1 MARYPTLQWMH
12 LYVFQLT
19 LVCFAVRSSEVLSA
33 GGGVWAGLWLD
44 SLCGRQNSMN
54 QTLIVSSPQ
63 ETIRCLTN
71 HVSVFLPTPSPFTQL
86 CSLINVWWKWW
97 ETDGH
102 SLPQTL
108 HSCFLFTLTNPLCL
122 TTQETARLHLCQVSV
137 MILAAQILKKQGT
150 RLPEHVFSDF
160 ETYCLVIWASLLQF
174 MLRIQHLSGNVDL

>member
-1 MARYPTLQWMH
+1 MLLFGLFLDRLNCLLSLPECGMSWHDTLLFSECICMRFNW
-12 LYVFQLT
+12 LWCVLPWG
-19 LVCFAVRSSEVLSA
+19 AVKFCQP
-33 GGGVWAGLWLD
+33 GGVWAGLWLD

-102 SLPQTL
+102 SLPLLSVHTDQSPLPDHTK
-108 HSCFLFTLTNPLCL
+108 CTVNCPFTLMPSLCYDICSSNPE
-122 TTQETARLHLCQVSV
+122 ETRNQTSRAC
-137 MILAAQILKKQGT
+137 I
-150 RLPEHVFSDF
+150 
-160 ETYCLVIWASLLQF
+160 
-174 MLRIQHLSGNVDL
+174 

>member
-33 GGGVWAGLWLD
+33 GGGEFELGCGWI
-44 SLCGRQNSMN
+44 LCVGQNSMN

-102 SLPQTL
+102 SLPLLSVHTDQSPLPDHTK
-108 HSCFLFTLTNPLCL
+108 CTVNCPFTLMPSLCYDIGSSNPE
-122 TTQETARLHLCQVSV
+122 ETRNQTSRAC
-137 MILAAQILKKQGT
+137 I
-150 RLPEHVFSDF
+150 
-160 ETYCLVIWASLLQF
+160 
-174 MLRIQHLSGNVDL
+174 

>member
-1 MARYPTLQWMH
+1 MSWHDILLFSECICSVSTDSG
-12 LYVFQLT
+12 
-19 LVCFAVRSSEVLSA
+19 VCFAVRSSEVLSA
-33 GGGVWAGLWLD
+33 GGGLSWAVAD

-102 SLPQTL
+102 SLPLLSVHTDQSPLPDHTRN
-108 HSCFLFTLTNPLCL
+108 CPFTLMPSL
-122 TTQETARLHLCQVSV
+122 V

-160 ETYCLVIWASLLQF
+160 ETYSLVIWASLLQF
-174 MLRIQHLSGNVDL
+174 YASNWAFVGVMLSITR

>member
-1 MARYPTLQWMH
+1 MACHGTISYSSVNAFVCVSTDSGVFCREEQW
-12 LYVFQLT
+12 
-19 LVCFAVRSSEVLSA
+19 SSVSR
-33 GGGVWAGLWLD
+33 GVWAGLWLD

-102 SLPQTL
+102 SLPLLSVHTVQSPLPDHTKWTVN
-108 HSCFLFTLTNPLCL
+108 CPFTLMPSLCYDIGSSNPE
-122 TTQETARLHLCQVSV
+122 ETRNQTSRAC
-137 MILAAQILKKQGT
+137 I
-150 RLPEHVFSDF
+150 
-160 ETYCLVIWASLLQF
+160 
-174 MLRIQHLSGNVDL
+174 

>member
-33 GGGVWAGLWLD
+33 GGVWAGLWLD

-102 SLPQTL
+102 SLPLLSIHTDQSPLPDHTK
-108 HSCFLFTLTNPLCL
+108 CTVNCPFTLMPSLCYDIGSSNPE
-122 TTQETARLHLCQVSV
+122 ETRNQTSRAC
-137 MILAAQILKKQGT
+137 I
-150 RLPEHVFSDF
+150 
-160 ETYCLVIWASLLQF
+160 
-174 MLRIQHLSGNVDL
+174 